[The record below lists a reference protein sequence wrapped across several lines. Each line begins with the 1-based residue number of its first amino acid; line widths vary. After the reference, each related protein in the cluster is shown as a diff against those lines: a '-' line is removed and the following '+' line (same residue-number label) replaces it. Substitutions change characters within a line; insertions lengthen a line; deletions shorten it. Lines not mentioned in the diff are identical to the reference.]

1 MEGHDDPVRR
11 AAQYRMD
18 RESEREAA
26 EAGRTGPAGDRAPG
40 GPPSDED
47 ETRRDA
53 EQRRRD
59 RVRRSMTDR
68 ARWVDTLVDQA
79 MRRGDFDD
87 LPSAGKPL
95 RGIGGTH
102 DPDWWL
108 KNLVEREQV
117 TGVLPPAQLRQ
128 ESAAM
133 DETLDRESDE
143 AGVRR
148 VVEDFNARVVDARR
162 QLTGG
167 PPVVTPTR
175 DVDAEV
181 RRWRERRRAQ
191 GIYE

>member
-1 MEGHDDPVRR
+1 
-11 AAQYRMD
+11 
-18 RESEREAA
+18 
-26 EAGRTGPAGDRAPG
+26 
-40 GPPSDED
+40 
-47 ETRRDA
+47 
-53 EQRRRD
+53 
-59 RVRRSMTDR
+59 
-68 ARWVDTLVDQA
+68 
-79 MRRGDFDD
+79 
-87 LPSAGKPL
+87 
-95 RGIGGTH
+95 
-102 DPDWWL
+102 
-108 KNLVEREQV
+108 
-117 TGVLPPAQLRQ
+117 
-128 ESAAM
+128 M